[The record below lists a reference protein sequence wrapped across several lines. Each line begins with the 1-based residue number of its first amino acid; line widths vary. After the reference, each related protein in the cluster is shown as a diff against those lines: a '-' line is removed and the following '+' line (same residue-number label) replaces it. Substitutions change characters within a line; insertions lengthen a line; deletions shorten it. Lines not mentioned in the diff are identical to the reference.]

1 MGSLV
6 PNYKYVPYLN
16 CKEIK
21 MKFYSIVAILCIINL
36 SSAAIEEEENVLV
49 LNKDNF
55 DEALQTPYLLVEYY
69 APWCGHCE
77 KLAPQYAAAATRLKD
92 EGSEIKLAKVD
103 ATVEK
108 ELGEKAGVRGFPT
121 LKFYRDGDMKDYGGG
136 RDADKIIAWLKK
148 YTGPLAKELS
158 TAEEVEAFWD
168 SANLV
173 VIGLFEDAESNEAK
187 EFFKVAEE
195 IPDATFGVTYTEGTL
210 GDKTAPAV
218 ALNLKEEGRVE
229 FVPGPDGYTGL
240 DMDIFDKKIGMG
252 INHHMLLFIS
262 SKAADHQ
269 ETTTY
274 FKKLGREFKGKATY
288 MWVDVDKDAN
298 QGVLGFFD
306 IEKPKEGE
314 TFTPVAR
321 IV

>member
-1 MGSLV
+1 MGLSTRVHLTAHTSPALSGIVMTNKASLLLLLL
-6 PNYKYVPYLN
+6 PLIAR
-16 CKEIK
+16 CEIE
-21 MKFYSIVAILCIINL
+21 LD
-36 SSAAIEEEENVLV
+36 EGVLV
-49 LNKDNF
+49 LTDDNF
-55 DEALQTPYLLVEYY
+55 QEGLDGNSALLVEYY
-69 APWCGHCE
+69 APWCGHCK
-77 KLAPQYAAAATRLKD
+77 KLAPQYAAAATRLKE

-121 LKFYRDGDMKDYGGG
+121 MKFYRDGDMKDYGGG

-173 VIGLFEDAESNEAK
+173 VIGLFKDAESNEAK

-229 FVPGPDGYTGL
+229 FVPGPDGY
-240 DMDIFDKKIGMG
+240 
-252 INHHMLLFIS
+252 
-262 SKAADHQ
+262 
-269 ETTTY
+269 
-274 FKKLGREFKGKATY
+274 
-288 MWVDVDKDAN
+288 
-298 QGVLGFFD
+298 
-306 IEKPKEGE
+306 
-314 TFTPVAR
+314 
-321 IV
+321 